1 MAGFCKLVAQNWHKS
16 FTLVRACS
24 GFTWRVSDCEELVGE
39 VNHTTECVTDL
50 YKNYF
55 SDFINREV

>member
-1 MAGFCKLVAQNWHKS
+1 MACFCKLMAQNWHKN
-16 FTLVRACS
+16 FALVRACS